1 MKDASRGY
9 MTLSG
14 LTISIPQANKTYN
27 FGRAEDRPTVEKTP
41 IEPMIIKIDELELL
55 NEMDITLEGKE
66 LEVQVA
72 FAEKIIGS
80 MNSLILG
87 TANILNAQEMA
98 RREAAREERAHNKD
112 MRLIEMK
119 HEIELKKLDD
129 TLDAAK
135 HRRIQ
140 SRRNVGDL
148 GT

>member
-1 MKDASRGY
+1 
-9 MTLSG
+9 
-14 LTISIPQANKTYN
+14 
-27 FGRAEDRPTVEKTP
+27 
-41 IEPMIIKIDELELL
+41 
-55 NEMDITLEGKE
+55 MDVTLEGKE

-72 FAEKIIGS
+72 FAEKIISS
-80 MNSLILG
+80 MNGLILG
-87 TANILNAQEMA
+87 AANILSAQEMA

-135 HRRIQ
+135 HSRIQ

>member
-14 LTISIPQANKTYN
+14 LTISIPQTNKTYN

-41 IEPMIIKIDELELL
+41 AEPTIIKIDQLELL
-55 NEMDITLEGKE
+55 NEMDVTLEGKE

-135 HRRIQ
+135 HSRIQ